1 MTAAAV
7 THFRML
13 AGVRNL
19 SGFSD
24 TISLPVCRSRINIP
38 MFAPRER
45 GMLIAEGLAAAA
57 IALTAAQ
64 INNIALILWVM
75 LVIYIG

>member
-1 MTAAAV
+1 
-7 THFRML
+7 
-13 AGVRNL
+13 
-19 SGFSD
+19 
-24 TISLPVCRSRINIP
+24 